1 MTTNTSPAS
10 ASVWA
15 VLRASQKDE
24 LYAARLAANLG
35 EALKTL
41 VGVRAWIRYQDQLVV
56 PATALL
62 YHLLTTGSGRQTLG
76 EEYCSLLQVVVKE
89 KNSSPSPSQ
98 QTGALKSSLSVPS
111 TTRRL
116 LLCLLTALHGHLLN
130 AFTTALRF
138 IGGHHLQ
145 LFRTTDLEELRAAVQ
160 YVFATAQAINNA
172 AFYFTGRY
180 LELGKRLLSI
190 GYLSTNGGF
199 FASQTSTSTSTLLG
213 CLSALQVVL
222 SLYSRYG
229 LLAGLWSSSLSSPL
243 PPEEDHHLSST
254 STPSSSSSAESSP
267 TKSCL
272 LCLSPRRQSTLLSC
286 GHIFCWPCLT
296 SWLQFRA
303 ECPTCRRAIQETGR
317 LVYLHNYG

>member
-76 EEYCSLLQVVVKE
+76 EEYCSLLQ
-89 KNSSPSPSQ
+89 S
-98 QTGALKSSLSVPS
+98 
-111 TTRRL
+111 
-116 LLCLLTALHGHLLN
+116 
-130 AFTTALRF
+130 

-160 YVFATAQAINNA
+160 YFFATAQAINNA

-229 LLAGLWSSSLSSPL
+229 LLAGLWNSSLSSPL

-272 LCLSPRRQSTLLSC
+272 LCLSPRRQSTLLPC